1 MMGAK
6 AGPKS
11 ASAIAPLD
19 QTDGVRNPEK
29 PIAIILFGSPGS
41 GKGTQSKYLVEW
53 LGIPQISTGDMLR
66 EHIRKGDAIGLAI
79 ADQLRAGSLVSDE
92 LVNQLV
98 FERIGEPDCSRGFIL
113 DGYPRTLAQAEEMMR
128 FLAERGS
135 STGKSPRELVIHLV
149 VDYNVIISRISG
161 RRVCPKC
168 GTLYNSVSHPPKV
181 EGVCDLDGSV
191 LGIRD
196 DDKEEVVRQRLAQY
210 ERQTRPLIEFFRA
223 TSDRLIEVDASRE
236 KPEAV
241 FERIKSE
248 LLDFAGN
255 DLVRK

>member
-1 MMGAK
+1 MAVGK
-6 AGPKS
+6 AGPKL
-11 ASAIAPLD
+11 ASAVAPEVEKRAEKPVSGLS
-19 QTDGVRNPEK
+19 K
-29 PIAIILFGSPGS
+29 PIAVILFGSPGS

-66 EHIRKGDAIGLAI
+66 EHIRNGDAIGLAI
-79 ADQLRAGSLVSDE
+79 AERMRAGSLVSDE

-98 FERIGEPDCSRGFIL
+98 FERISQPDCSRGFIL
-113 DGYPRTLAQAEEMMR
+113 DGYPRTPAQAEEMMR
-128 FLAERGS
+128 LLASRGA
-135 STGKSPRELVIHLV
+135 GELVIHLV
-149 VDYNVIISRISG
+149 VDYNVIISRMSG

-168 GTLYNSVSHPPKV
+168 GTLYNAVSRPPKV
-181 EGVCDLDGSV
+181 EGICDLDGAPLV
-191 LGIRD
+191 IRD
-196 DDKEEVVRQRLAQY
+196 DDREEVVRQRLAQY
-210 ERQTRPLIEFFRA
+210 ERQTRPLIEFFRE

-248 LLDFAGN
+248 KLL